1 MPSLRCT
8 AAECGP
14 SVRNLLIIFS
24 LLGGASYSVQAANE
38 GKTNEATFSYT
49 SPSILVETHP
59 DLDVFRQNLI
69 NELATSEDIVFD
81 RILGPA
87 AQLSWARRQ
96 NNLGYASVDRFNS
109 DGASLFTR
117 IGADSL
123 RNAVVESFPTEFW
136 QEHWLGWF
144 GNLINGTLG
153 NSEEERVRL
162 TTVSYSAVRS
172 SWEKSGKDTSFQW
185 GLRPW
190 NTSPYIYF
198 LVQAGHFER
207 KPLLTLESRAGYDIF
222 GSSKVEAR
230 LTVELPASFRI
241 AASAAMDPGKVNS
254 MEPGSKYVGVTLE
267 RLIGGPNP
275 TALFYV
281 GFRSG
286 IRDTT
291 TNPRHESMIV
301 AGLFKRL

>member
-1 MPSLRCT
+1 MPSLCC
-8 AAECGP
+8 AAAACGP
-14 SVRNLLIIFS
+14 RVRNLLIIVS
-24 LLGGASYSVQAANE
+24 LLSSSSLLIYAGE
-38 GKTNEATFSYT
+38 GQTNEAVISYT
-49 SPSILVETHP
+49 SPSILMESHP
-59 DLDVFRQNLI
+59 DLDVFRQSLI

-81 RILGPA
+81 RVLGPA

-96 NNLGYASVDRFNS
+96 NNLGYGSLDRFNS

-117 IGADSL
+117 IGVDSL
-123 RNAVVESFPTEFW
+123 RNAAVESFPTEFW

-153 NSEEERVRL
+153 NSEEERVQL

-172 SWEKSGKDTSFQW
+172 SWEKSGKSSSIQW

-207 KPLLTLESRAGYDIF
+207 RPVLTLESRAGYTLF

-230 LTVELPASFRI
+230 LTLELPASFRI
-241 AASAAMDPGKVNS
+241 AASASMDPGKVNT
-254 MEPGSKYVGVTLE
+254 MEPGSKFVGVTLE
-267 RLIGGPNP
+267 RLIGGANP
-275 TALFYV
+275 SALFYL

-286 IRDTT
+286 IRDTS
-291 TNPRHESMIV
+291 TNPRHENMIM